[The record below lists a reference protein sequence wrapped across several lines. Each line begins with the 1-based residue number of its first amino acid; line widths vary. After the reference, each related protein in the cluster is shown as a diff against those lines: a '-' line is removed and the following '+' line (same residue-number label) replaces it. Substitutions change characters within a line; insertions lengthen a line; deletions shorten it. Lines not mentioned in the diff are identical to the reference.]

1 MENPIVRMLEIMQQE
16 MQKWMTAVLKGTFNP
31 KRMMDF
37 MSGLGIDMSQLS
49 GMSQQPGFDP
59 YKVLGL
65 DKSASDE
72 EIKHRYRELLH
83 KLHPDTAGIRGTGFL
98 LQMVMAA
105 YATIK
110 KERGWQ

>member
-1 MENPIVRMLEIMQQE
+1 MLEIMQQE
-16 MQKWMTAVLKGTFNP
+16 MQRWMMAVLKGTFNP
-31 KRMMDF
+31 KIMMDF
-37 MSGLGIDMSQLS
+37 ISGLGIDMSQLS
-49 GMSQQPGFDP
+49 EMSHQPGFDP

-83 KLHPDTAGIRGTGFL
+83 KLHPDTAGAQGTGFL

-105 YATIK
+105 YESIK
-110 KERGWQ
+110 KERGW